1 MISDHTTRSGISY
14 KKPDR
19 PEAELVKIQLQHQME
34 LENED
39 HKFTHQEEHETY
51 KSCCFTMK
59 KDGAL
64 FVARVIIS
72 LSTMSL
78 CSYQLINLKD
88 CQYQSLYSGLLGL
101 VIGHWLKN

>member
-1 MISDHTTRSGISY
+1 MISDHTTRSGVIFNNV
-14 KKPDR
+14 KKP
-19 PEAELVKIQLQHQME
+19 ESELVKIQLQHQMDIE
-34 LENED
+34 TED
-39 HKFTHQEEHETY
+39 HKFKHQEEHETY

-59 KDGAL
+59 KDGAI
-64 FVARVIIS
+64 FVARILIS

-78 CSYQLINLKD
+78 CSYQLITLKD